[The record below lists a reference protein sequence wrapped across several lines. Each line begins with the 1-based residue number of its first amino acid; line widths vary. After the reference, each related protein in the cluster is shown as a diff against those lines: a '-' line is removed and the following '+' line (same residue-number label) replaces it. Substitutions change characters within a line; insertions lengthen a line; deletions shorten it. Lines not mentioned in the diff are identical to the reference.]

1 MECLLRKNTWH
12 IGCTYTT
19 EHTSHFQGKSSGN
32 MHNIL
37 TSISAGGDSWHA
49 VNIFSL
55 SKTVQPNNNN
65 SSHRLHDQQE
75 WQKVCQRLFS
85 TDDAQTKPNPMVL
98 PNSWHS
104 LCIFVHKSSYIL
116 CFVHNDSYIFWGC
129 PFKRTLFTGNIYI
142 AIYISV
148 ISFYPVFEPCPR

>member
-1 MECLLRKNTWH
+1 MAHRMYIYNRAH
-12 IGCTYTT
+12 ITFSREIIRQHAQY
-19 EHTSHFQGKSSGN
+19 F
-32 MHNIL
+32 NIYQCRRGFL
-37 TSISAGGDSWHA
+37 A

-75 WQKVCQRLFS
+75 WQKGCQRLFS